1 MSDRQN
7 TCGSCRFFRSMECH
21 RNPPMGHA
29 FIVPQQNPLTGAQ
42 HFAPQTVAYWPAI
55 KQNQWCG
62 EWEARLPGDE
72 IKPDAESTTPKEK
85 PQCH

>member
-7 TCGSCRFFRSMECH
+7 TCGNCRFFRQMEC
-21 RNPPMGHA
+21 RKNPPLGHA
-29 FIVPQQNPLTGAQ
+29 FIVPQQNALTGVQ
-42 HFAPQTVAYWPAI
+42 SLAPQTIGYWPPT

-62 EWEARLPGDE
+62 AWEARLPGDE
-72 IKPDAESTTPKEK
+72 IKPDPEPTTPKEK